1 MQARRAARELALI
14 LFSQFDKKIAQYNQA
29 EFEDIILKSV
39 RTLTN
44 NAIDELKVSVG
55 AINAMKEYVDTYE
68 AESPVNLSR
77 PLQSNNIP
85 VALPMTSDLSGRLDE
100 LLNICEKVVLALE
113 IAEMT
118 ALEHTGDVK
127 NYVIEIA
134 NTFKEHASEIDGL
147 IQKFAHGWDIDRL
160 VKIDKDILRIA
171 IAELM
176 YIESAPV
183 KVVVD
188 EALELAKK
196 YSKEK
201 NPNLGYFTK
210 QMMVPEFG
218 EAAFKMKKGEVSEK
232 PINSSFGYHI
242 IAVDDVRDTKPL
254 TEEQAAP
261 QIRARMA
268 QELLPSIVGD
278 IMSKAKIEA
287 YQLDGKPMPTT
298 AEAADK

>member
-14 LFSQFDKKIAQYNQA
+14 LFSQFDKKITQYNQA

-44 NAIDELKVSVG
+44 NALDELKVSVG

-118 ALEHTGDVK
+118 ALEYTGDVK

-134 NTFKEHASEIDGL
+134 ATFKEHATEIDGL
-147 IQKFAHGWDIDRL
+147 IKKFARGWDIDRL

-171 IAELM
+171 IAELV

-196 YSKEK
+196 YS
-201 NPNLGYFTK
+201 TDD
-210 QMMVPEFG
+210 
-218 EAAFKMKKGEVSEK
+218 S
-232 PINSSFGYHI
+232 SSFINGI
-242 IAVDDVRDTKPL
+242 L
-254 TEEQAAP
+254 
-261 QIRARMA
+261 
-268 QELLPSIVGD
+268 
-278 IMSKAKIEA
+278 AKVIDEKKREN
-287 YQLDGKPMPTT
+287 L
-298 AEAADK
+298 

>member
-14 LFSQFDKKIAQYNQA
+14 LFSQFDKKITQYNQA

-44 NAIDELKVSVG
+44 NALDELKLSVG

-100 LLNICEKVVLALE
+100 LLNICEKTVLALE

-118 ALEHTGDVK
+118 ALEYTGDVK

-134 NTFKEHASEIDGL
+134 NTFKEHSAEVDGL
-147 IQKFAHGWDIDRL
+147 ISKFARGWDIDRL

-171 IAELM
+171 ICELM

-196 YSKEK
+196 YS
-201 NPNLGYFTK
+201 TDD
-210 QMMVPEFG
+210 
-218 EAAFKMKKGEVSEK
+218 S
-232 PINSSFGYHI
+232 SSFINGI
-242 IAVDDVRDTKPL
+242 L
-254 TEEQAAP
+254 
-261 QIRARMA
+261 
-268 QELLPSIVGD
+268 
-278 IMSKAKIEA
+278 
-287 YQLDGKPMPTT
+287 GKVID
-298 AEAADK
+298 EKKRNNN

>member
-1 MQARRAARELALI
+1 MKTQYLAAAVLSALMLNPLSAAAEGKDGVAAVVGGEKITVDEIRKTYESAPQLKAQATFEQFYPQAVAVWVNGEALQQAAKKSGVESSEEYKQQLEAIKNDLAGRVFLKQEVEKRI
-14 LFSQFDKKIAQYNQA
+14 SDNDVKNLYNQYKKNFKSQKEMSA
-29 EFEDIILKSV
+29 RHILVDDEDTAEDIIDK
-39 RTLTN
+39 
-44 NAIDELKVSVG
+44 
-55 AINAMKEYVDTYE
+55 
-68 AESPVNLSR
+68 
-77 PLQSNNIP
+77 
-85 VALPMTSDLSGRLDE
+85 
-100 LLNICEKVVLALE
+100 LN
-113 IAEMT
+113 
-118 ALEHTGDVK
+118 
-127 NYVIEIA
+127 
-134 NTFKEHASEIDGL
+134 DGED
-147 IQKFAHGWDIDRL
+147 FN
-160 VKIDKDILRIA
+160 
-171 IAELM
+171 
-176 YIESAPV
+176 
-183 KVVVD
+183 
-188 EALELAKK
+188 ELAKK

-232 PINSSFGYHI
+232 PIKSSFGYHI

-278 IMSKAKIEA
+278 IMSKAKVEA

>member
-14 LFSQFDKKIAQYNQA
+14 LFSQFDKKITQYNQT

-44 NAIDELKVSVG
+44 NALDELKVSVG

-118 ALEHTGDVK
+118 ALEYTGDVK

-134 NTFKEHASEIDGL
+134 ATFKEHATEIDGL
-147 IQKFAHGWDIDRL
+147 IKKFARGWDIDRL

-196 YSKEK
+196 YS
-201 NPNLGYFTK
+201 TDD
-210 QMMVPEFG
+210 
-218 EAAFKMKKGEVSEK
+218 S
-232 PINSSFGYHI
+232 SSFINGI
-242 IAVDDVRDTKPL
+242 LGKVIDEK
-254 TEEQAAP
+254 
-261 QIRARMA
+261 IRNN
-268 QELLPSIVGD
+268 D
-278 IMSKAKIEA
+278 
-287 YQLDGKPMPTT
+287 
-298 AEAADK
+298 

>member
-14 LFSQFDKKIAQYNQA
+14 LFSQFDKKITQYNQA

-44 NAIDELKVSVG
+44 NALDELKVSVG

-118 ALEHTGDVK
+118 ALEYTGDVK

-134 NTFKEHASEIDGL
+134 ATFKEHATEIDGL
-147 IQKFAHGWDIDRL
+147 IKKFARGWDIDRL

-171 IAELM
+171 IAELV

-196 YSKEK
+196 YS
-201 NPNLGYFTK
+201 TDD
-210 QMMVPEFG
+210 
-218 EAAFKMKKGEVSEK
+218 S
-232 PINSSFGYHI
+232 SSFINGI
-242 IAVDDVRDTKPL
+242 L
-254 TEEQAAP
+254 
-261 QIRARMA
+261 
-268 QELLPSIVGD
+268 
-278 IMSKAKIEA
+278 
-287 YQLDGKPMPTT
+287 GKVIN
-298 AEAADK
+298 EKKRENL

>member
-14 LFSQFDKKIAQYNQA
+14 LFSQNEKKITQYNQA

-44 NAIDELKVSVG
+44 NALDELKVSVG

-100 LLNICEKVVLALE
+100 LLNICEKTVLALE

-118 ALEHTGDVK
+118 ALEYTGDVK

-134 NTFKEHASEIDGL
+134 NTFKEHSAEVDGL
-147 IQKFAHGWDIDRL
+147 ISKFARGWDIDRL

-171 IAELM
+171 ICELM

-196 YSKEK
+196 YS
-201 NPNLGYFTK
+201 TDD
-210 QMMVPEFG
+210 
-218 EAAFKMKKGEVSEK
+218 S
-232 PINSSFGYHI
+232 SSFINGI
-242 IAVDDVRDTKPL
+242 L
-254 TEEQAAP
+254 
-261 QIRARMA
+261 
-268 QELLPSIVGD
+268 
-278 IMSKAKIEA
+278 
-287 YQLDGKPMPTT
+287 GKVID
-298 AEAADK
+298 EKKRNNN

>member
-171 IAELM
+171 IAELI
-176 YIESAPV
+176 YIECAPV

-196 YSKEK
+196 YS
-201 NPNLGYFTK
+201 TDD
-210 QMMVPEFG
+210 
-218 EAAFKMKKGEVSEK
+218 S
-232 PINSSFGYHI
+232 SSFINGI
-242 IAVDDVRDTKPL
+242 L
-254 TEEQAAP
+254 
-261 QIRARMA
+261 
-268 QELLPSIVGD
+268 
-278 IMSKAKIEA
+278 
-287 YQLDGKPMPTT
+287 GKVID
-298 AEAADK
+298 EKKRRND